1 MVSPILIS
9 GYKLGDLIDSFVNE
23 LFIIDKGM
31 YGGKV
36 ACIPVYIPTKFGLNW
51 LKISLVRGHTL
62 NSGRLIGPGRLLGQ
76 SLYLLKPQVFDIVWS
91 I

>member
-23 LFIIDKGM
+23 VFITDKDM

-36 ACIPVYIPTKFGLNW
+36 ACIPVYIPTKFGLN
-51 LKISLVRGHTL
+51 
-62 NSGRLIGPGRLLGQ
+62 
-76 SLYLLKPQVFDIVWS
+76 
-91 I
+91 

>member
-23 LFIIDKGM
+23 IFIIDKDM

-36 ACIPVYIPTKFGLNW
+36 ACIPVYIPTKFGF
-51 LKISLVRGHTL
+51 K
-62 NSGRLIGPGRLLGQ
+62 LIEN
-76 SLYLLKPQVFDIVWS
+76 
-91 I
+91 